1 MARWVRQCA
10 LKASLENTGLFES
23 FCLLNLAGRFQVD
36 LERVRLFSQ
45 PESGMKM
52 SISENAGRSLSQ
64 FETCVARQS
73 PSFTPTVV

>member
-1 MARWVRQCA
+1 MARWVRWCA

-23 FCLLNLAGRFQVD
+23 FYLFNLAGCFQVD

-64 FETCVARQS
+64 F
-73 PSFTPTVV
+73 